1 MCALEQRTGGDRS
14 AGSWPGGARVPLS
27 PSISKPPTE
36 AVPALAP
43 SRWSGWK
50 AGRIVERVAHL
61 IRPPSQHFEFTDI
74 HGIEWSHVKAKRAFC
89 AVWRSLRPL
98 LEGAEFLAAHNAKFD
113 RGVLG
118 CCCQESRLSA
128 PDLPFLCTVKLA
140 RTRWQLRPTRLPD
153 VCEFLGLPLRHHD
166 PMSDAEACAGIVLAA
181 MNGSLRFDERG
192 PSQ

>member
-1 MCALEQRTGGDRS
+1 MCALNKGPEEIEARLLAGWRPRAFVALDFETANRS
-14 AGSWPGGARVPLS
+14 RSSAC
-27 PSISKPPTE
+27 
-36 AVPALAP
+36 ALAVV
-43 SRWSGWK
+43 RVEGGK
-50 AGRIVERVAHL
+50 IVERVAHL

-166 PMSDAEACAGIVLAA
+166 PMSDAEACARIVLAA
-181 MNGSLRFDERG
+181 MQGTRGS
-192 PSQ
+192 SQQGQAQ